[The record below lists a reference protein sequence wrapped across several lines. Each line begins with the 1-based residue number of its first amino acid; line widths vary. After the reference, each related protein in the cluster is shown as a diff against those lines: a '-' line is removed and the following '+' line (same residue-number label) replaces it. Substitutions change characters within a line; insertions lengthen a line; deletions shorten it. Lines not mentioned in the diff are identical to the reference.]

1 MLADSCF
8 DRFAL
13 QVFTE
18 MHSMPNGEQAL
29 VQDQEG
35 EDSVEESGEWESPG
49 EEDEESEESG
59 EEEEV
64 YSPPRSERRS
74 KQQHDP
80 SGGRVKSVAP
90 SATTQKRT
98 RTSTPEPTE
107 KVAKQPK
114 VAPSKTWKTL
124 PRIKMDVPVASGWV
138 SCLCFRKSTEDF
150 LDLTDQFLCP
160 SSPTSAA
167 TDMDIDKAPGDEEA
181 TSRAGKF
188 VRPSSV

>member
-18 MHSMPNGEQAL
+18 MHSMPNGEQTLA
-29 VQDQEG
+29 QDQEG
-35 EDSVEESGEWESPG
+35 EDSGEWESPG
-49 EEDEESEESG
+49 EEEEESKELD

-64 YSPPRSERRS
+64 DSPLCSERRS

-80 SGGRVKSVAP
+80 SGGRGKSVVP
-90 SATTQKRT
+90 SAHTQKRT

-114 VAPSKTWKTL
+114 VAPPKARKTL
-124 PRIKMDVPVASGWV
+124 PRIKMDAPVASG
-138 SCLCFRKSTEDF
+138 
-150 LDLTDQFLCP
+150 
-160 SSPTSAA
+160 
-167 TDMDIDKAPGDEEA
+167 
-181 TSRAGKF
+181 
-188 VRPSSV
+188 

>member
-29 VQDQEG
+29 DQDQEG
-35 EDSVEESGEWESPG
+35 EDSTEESGKWESL
-49 EEDEESEESG
+49 G
-59 EEEEV
+59 EEEEEDNEESDEEEEV
-64 YSPPRSERRS
+64 DSPPCSDRRS

-80 SGGRVKSVAP
+80 SGSHGKSAAP
-90 SATTQKRT
+90 SATTQKRA

-114 VAPSKTWKTL
+114 VAPSKTRKTL
-124 PRIKMDVPVASGWV
+124 PRIKMED
-138 SCLCFRKSTEDF
+138 RKS
-150 LDLTDQFLCP
+150 
-160 SSPTSAA
+160 
-167 TDMDIDKAPGDEEA
+167 
-181 TSRAGKF
+181 
-188 VRPSSV
+188 VV